1 MLRRPTE
8 LSFPLN
14 DACNEDLIKKNKKR
28 KPLGAI
34 NLRLTMS
41 PVSKEEMNE
50 VRTGESLRRPK
61 FHADD
66 VNCFLMVTPN
76 LSLSGSQTTISDYE
90 S

>member
-1 MLRRPTE
+1 MLCRPTE

-61 FHADD
+61 FHVDD
-66 VNCFLMVTPN
+66 DLIYDRTLQLLTKVDP
-76 LSLSGSQTTISDYE
+76 TTISDYE
-90 S
+90 G

>member
-1 MLRRPTE
+1 MLCRPTE

-50 VRTGESLRRPK
+50 VRTGELELGAQSGNSELK
-61 FHADD
+61 LKWISNDD
-66 VNCFLMVTPN
+66 FRL
-76 LSLSGSQTTISDYE
+76 
-90 S
+90 